1 MRAFHVAV
9 LSGVALVLVPAAAV
23 SKTRAELRSC
33 AELHAQRNAIY
44 RAGAPLS
51 ERDRHRIAEIR
62 RTERARGCVRGMSNV
77 DRR

>member
-1 MRAFHVAV
+1 MRVFHVAV

-33 AELHAQRNAIY
+33 AELHAQWNAIY
-44 RAGAPLS
+44 RANVPLS
-51 ERDRHRIAEIR
+51 DRDRQRIAEIR

-77 DRR
+77 DKR